1 MAKFPDAIKIN
12 RIRKCIADDD
22 ERSRLTLLTH
32 PGHQNDFESLI
43 IRGIDFES
51 LKKPSKRKISSNVQ
65 SRFVNTAFIFKQ
77 KLEEIGEDQA
87 GSFISYLFN
96 KVKIIKIKCTN
107 RSFAIKLF
115 QVLNDRGMDLSSSDL
130 IKSYLLSKLPDEKHQ
145 QFTADWQAIE
155 QISEDTDMGMDE
167 LFTLFEY
174 YKLGSNPKKALSDEI
189 TEIFKDTDSNAAIN
203 EFKNFCIQYRDEI
216 HDKHE
221 KTLNS
226 LWYLRWSMYWKMIA
240 LTGLTTKYDNY
251 PRLLTEMR
259 RFYYL
264 YWMAGKTLTQIK
276 QTSFNVV
283 KWIKDKKPIDDIR
296 AELDKKLKDDN
307 ILALVKQNL
316 NGDVYFERWFKPLLL
331 TIEYNYTDDSKAN
344 YIELD
349 NKIHVE
355 HVLPKEFAKFS
366 EWGHFS
372 KDDAEAYLHSLG
384 NLTLLSG
391 KKNIEAS
398 NNPFETKLEVY
409 KGLGKYKNKKSGYT
423 AFDITQKI
431 IHDQIN
437 CWDIN
442 EINKRKNWYLENIEQ
457 ILDIDLNDLKVSNT
471 SKAA

>member
-1 MAKFPDAIKIN
+1 M
-12 RIRKCIADDD
+12 
-22 ERSRLTLLTH
+22 
-32 PGHQNDFESLI
+32 
-43 IRGIDFES
+43 
-51 LKKPSKRKISSNVQ
+51 
-65 SRFVNTAFIFKQ
+65 
-77 KLEEIGEDQA
+77 
-87 GSFISYLFN
+87 
-96 KVKIIKIKCTN
+96 
-107 RSFAIKLF
+107 
-115 QVLNDRGMDLSSSDL
+115 
-130 IKSYLLSKLPDEKHQ
+130 
-145 QFTADWQAIE
+145 
-155 QISEDTDMGMDE
+155 
-167 LFTLFEY
+167 
-174 YKLGSNPKKALSDEI
+174 
-189 TEIFKDTDSNAAIN
+189 
-203 EFKNFCIQYRDEI
+203 
-216 HDKHE
+216 
-221 KTLNS
+221 
-226 LWYLRWSMYWKMIA
+226 
-240 LTGLTTKYDNY
+240 
-251 PRLLTEMR
+251 
-259 RFYYL
+259 
-264 YWMAGKTLTQIK
+264 
-276 QTSFNVV
+276 
-283 KWIKDKKPIDDIR
+283 
-296 AELDKKLKDDN
+296 
-307 ILALVKQNL
+307 ALVKQNL